1 MLAPALFAAV
11 VALLTVVQDD
21 FLRSV
26 GWHPTRRSEAGWPSV
41 LALGN
46 HGWLQVANFAVSGL
60 LAAAFAVGLARSL
73 PSAPAARIGSLLL
86 AVTGVGLALEAFK
99 PDAPSGSV
107 PRTWHDEIHGTVFP
121 VVVASAIATAF
132 VLAVGLWN
140 ERGWRGYGLY
150 SLLTAT
156 VALGTLPLQTASAF
170 GQLFEYVFFGSLL
183 LWLELLA
190 VRLWFISGRSG
201 P

>member
-1 MLAPALFAAV
+1 MLAPALFAVV
-11 VALLTVVQDD
+11 VAALTIVQSD

-26 GWHPTRRSEAGWPSV
+26 GWDPVRRSEAGWPSV
-41 LALGN
+41 LALGEY
-46 HGWLQVANFAVSGL
+46 GWVQVANFAVSGL
-60 LAAAFAVGLARSL
+60 LEAAFAVGLARPL
-73 PSAPAARIGSLLL
+73 RRTSATIGCMLL

-99 PDAPSGSV
+99 PDAPAGSGS
-107 PRTWHDEIHGTVFP
+107 PTWHDEIHGTVFP
-121 VVVASAIATAF
+121 VVVTSAMATAF

-190 VRLWFISGRSG
+190 IRLWLLADRSAS
-201 P
+201 